1 MPERDGSDLQRIC
14 NFISFFSIDSKLI
27 ENDVFHS
34 RSMSDPPL
42 SDIYFKNKMAW
53 VWTTLYCKS
62 GISNHPVIN
71 LDLRRSV
78 LVLKG
83 ANLYLTIAFD

>member
-1 MPERDGSDLQRIC
+1 MM
-14 NFISFFSIDSKLI
+14 NFSIDSKLI
-27 ENDVFHS
+27 EDNVIQIQS
-34 RSMSDPPL
+34 RSMSDPLL
-42 SDIYFKNKMAW
+42 SDIDFKNKMAW
-53 VWTTLYCKS
+53 VWTTLNCKS

-83 ANLYLTIAFD
+83 SNLYLTIAFD

>member
-1 MPERDGSDLQRIC
+1 MVK
-14 NFISFFSIDSKLI
+14 FSVDSKSI
-27 ENDVFHS
+27 EDDVIQLQS
-34 RSMSDPPL
+34 LSESDPPL

-53 VWTTLYCKS
+53 VWTTLNCKS

>member
-1 MPERDGSDLQRIC
+1 MIKFEM
-14 NFISFFSIDSKLI
+14 DSKSI
-27 ENDVFHS
+27 ENNVIQIQS
-34 RSMSDPPL
+34 RSMSDPLL
-42 SDIYFKNKMAW
+42 SDIDFKNKMAW
-53 VWTTLYCKS
+53 VWTTLNCKS